1 MPIYLSY
8 YKLNDGRIYSVVDED
23 FIAEDQLPENANLV
37 QAPDKNGQNT
47 IEGLKETLSFYGYTI
62 GNVLKTL
69 EEVKSDKLKEL
80 NEKWLNAEAGGK
92 INSSL
97 GFEIDA
103 NERSL
108 RDINGLVDV
117 LTLVPDENIEFCDAN
132 NQFHS
137 VTLDN
142 LKIMKMEVLKHG
154 QDLYQTKWK
163 YREDIN
169 AAQDKESVL
178 KIDIKF

>member
-1 MPIYLSY
+1 M
-8 YKLNDGRIYSVVDED
+8 
-23 FIAEDQLPENANLV
+23 
-37 QAPDKNGQNT
+37 
-47 IEGLKETLSFYGYTI
+47 
-62 GNVLKTL
+62 
-69 EEVKSDKLKEL
+69 KEL
-80 NEKWLNAEAGGK
+80 NDKWLNAEAGGK
-92 INSSL
+92 ILSSL

-117 LTLVPDENIEFCDAN
+117 LTLVPGENIEFCDAN

-137 VTLDN
+137 VNLDN
-142 LKIMKMEVLKHG
+142 LKTMKMEVLKHG